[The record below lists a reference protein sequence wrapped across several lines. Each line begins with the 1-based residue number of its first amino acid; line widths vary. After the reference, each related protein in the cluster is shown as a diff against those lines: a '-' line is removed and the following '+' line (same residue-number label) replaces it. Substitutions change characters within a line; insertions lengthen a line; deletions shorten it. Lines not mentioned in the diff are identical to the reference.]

1 MEKIIIVGK
10 KNVGKSSLFNLIT
23 KKKESTIIDYS
34 GYTRDCI
41 SCITKIKSKIF
52 ELTDTAGIG
61 YEKTDLD
68 YKTIKN
74 TWDKI
79 KLSDTII
86 LMIDASD
93 EYLSENT
100 NILNTIKKLKKNI
113 IYIINKIELKN
124 TYELENI
131 KKILKINKTIDISIK
146 KQIGIENLLD
156 SLIKNTQI
164 IENINIKHFLNI
176 SIVGKPNAGKSS
188 LINKLTKSNN
198 LITDSTPGTTR
209 DIIQSILKLNGNT
222 YKIID
227 TPGIKKK
234 TNIKSKIDK
243 ILIKN
248 AFNAIKISDII
259 ILVIENE
266 ITNQDI
272 EIIKYIKKQEK
283 HLVVSI
289 NKSDVKNKNDLK
301 KINNKIKNYIKKQNE
316 YVFIS
321 AKYNFGLENLIKLIL
336 KIKKFQK
343 IQINENK
350 LIDVTKKLKN
360 YKIKCINIEKYM
372 PLTFKIK
379 KNKTFF
385 ISHTEKKYI
394 TSFLINELK
403 IKNISTKIIFE

>member
-146 KQIGIENLLD
+146 KQIGIENLLE
-156 SLIKNTQI
+156 SLIKNTQP
-164 IENINIKHFLNI
+164 IENIDIKHSLNI

-198 LITDSTPGTTR
+198 LIIDSTPGTTR
-209 DIIQSILKLNGNT
+209 DIIQSVLKLNGNT

-272 EIIKYIKKQEK
+272 EIIKYIKKQGK

-372 PLTFKIK
+372 PLIFKIK

-394 TSFLINELK
+394 TSFIINELK